1 MTALTVSRAAR
12 FPKSSLKPT
21 KSTAR
26 GRGSREAESGGEF
39 VQGIDR
45 GFKVI
50 RSFGSDWN
58 HRSIAEVA
66 GLTGLTRA
74 VARRYLFTLVKLGYV
89 TQSESDFALA
99 PRILD
104 LGYTYLSTLK
114 IPRVAPPFMNE
125 LVEKLHE
132 SCSISLLDG
141 SDIVYVSRKEA
152 DRIMSINLVV
162 GSRLPAYATSMGK
175 VLLAYR
181 SARQLNAYLAAKPL
195 RALTDRTVTNTAE
208 FRKMI
213 ARVREQGWAIT
224 DGDLEE
230 GIRSVAA
237 PIFDGSPEAV
247 AAINISVH
255 ADRVSVQE
263 LKKVHLPALLE
274 TAARI
279 SEALQAYPATQ
290 KSVEAAALPTARPK
304 QARFKADRA
313 RS

>member
-1 MTALTVSRAAR
+1 MKPSRR
-12 FPKSSLKPT
+12 
-21 KSTAR
+21 R
-26 GRGSREAESGGEF
+26 RGSEEAESGGEF

-58 HRSIAEVA
+58 RRSIAEVA
-66 GLTGLTRA
+66 VLTGLTRA

-114 IPRVAPPFMNE
+114 IPRVAPPFMDE

-181 SARQLNAYLAAKPL
+181 SPRQLNAYLAAKPL
-195 RALTDRTVTNTAE
+195 RALTDRTVTNTTE
-208 FRKMI
+208 FRKLI
-213 ARVREQGWAIT
+213 GRVREQGWAIT

-230 GIRSVAA
+230 GVRSVAA
-237 PIFDGSPEAV
+237 PIFDRSPEAV
-247 AAINISVH
+247 AAISVSVH

-263 LKKVHLPALLE
+263 LKKVHLPTLL
-274 TAARI
+274 
-279 SEALQAYPATQ
+279 
-290 KSVEAAALPTARPK
+290 EAAAGISRALEAFPATPKSAAATTLQDARPK
-304 QARFKADRA
+304 TRR
-313 RS
+313 

>member
-1 MTALTVSRAAR
+1 VHR
-12 FPKSSLKPT
+12 
-21 KSTAR
+21 
-26 GRGSREAESGGEF
+26 RGSAEGESGGEF

-58 HRSIAEVA
+58 RRSIAEVA
-66 GLTGLTRA
+66 ALTGLTRA
-74 VARRYLFTLVKLGYV
+74 VARRYLFTLLKLGYV
-89 TQSESDFALA
+89 THSESDFALA

-114 IPRVAPPFMNE
+114 IPRVAPPFMAE
-125 LVEKLHE
+125 LVENLHE

-181 SARQLNAYLAAKPL
+181 SPRQLNAYLADKPL
-195 RALTDRTVTNTAE
+195 RALTDRTVTDAAE
-208 FRKMI
+208 FRKLI
-213 ARVREQGWAIT
+213 GRVREQGWAIT

-230 GIRSVAA
+230 GVRSVAV

-247 AAINISVH
+247 AAINVSVH
-255 ADRVSVQE
+255 AARVSVQE
-263 LKKVHLPALLE
+263 LKKVHLPTLLE

-279 SEALQAYPATQ
+279 SRALEAFPATPQ
-290 KSVEAAALPTARPK
+290 GVTAKRLKAAPPKS
-304 QARFKADRA
+304 RFKTDRV

>member
-1 MTALTVSRAAR
+1 M
-12 FPKSSLKPT
+12 
-21 KSTAR
+21 
-26 GRGSREAESGGEF
+26 
-39 VQGIDR
+39 
-45 GFKVI
+45 I

-58 HRSIAEVA
+58 RRSIAEVA
-66 GLTGLTRA
+66 ALTGLTRA
-74 VARRYLFTLVKLGYV
+74 VARRYLFTLMKLGYV
-89 TQSESDFALA
+89 TQFESDFALA

-104 LGYTYLSTLK
+104 VGYTYLSTLK
-114 IPRVAPPFMNE
+114 IPRVAPPFMDE

-141 SDIVYVSRKEA
+141 ADIVYVSRKEA

-181 SARQLNAYLAAKPL
+181 SPRLLNAYLAAKPL
-195 RALTDRTVTNTAE
+195 RALTERTVTDAAQ
-208 FRKMI
+208 FRKLI
-213 ARVREQGWAIT
+213 GRVREQGWAIT

-230 GIRSVAA
+230 GVRSAAA

-247 AAINISVH
+247 AAINVSVH
-255 ADRVSVQE
+255 AARVSVQE
-263 LKKVHLPALLE
+263 LKKVHLPVLLE

-279 SEALQAYPATQ
+279 SHALEAFPTTPHPAG
-290 KSVEAAALPTARPK
+290 AAALPTAR
-304 QARFKADRA
+304 ARTRLTSHRV

>member
-1 MTALTVSRAAR
+1 MRR
-12 FPKSSLKPT
+12 
-21 KSTAR
+21 
-26 GRGSREAESGGEF
+26 RGSAEAESGGGEF

-45 GFKVI
+45 GFRVI

-58 HRSIAEVA
+58 RRSIAEVA
-66 GLTGLTRA
+66 ALTGLTRA
-74 VARRYLFTLVKLGYV
+74 VARRYLFTLLKLGYV
-89 TQSESDFALA
+89 TQFESDFALA
-99 PRILD
+99 PRMLD

-114 IPRVAPPFMNE
+114 IPRVAPPFMDE

-181 SARQLNAYLAAKPL
+181 SPRQLTAYLAAKPL
-195 RALTDRTVTNTAE
+195 RALTDRTVTDAAQ
-208 FRKMI
+208 FRKLI
-213 ARVREQGWAIT
+213 GRVREQGWAIT

-230 GIRSVAA
+230 GVRSAA
-237 PIFDGSPEAV
+237 VPIFDGSPEAV
-247 AAINISVH
+247 AAINVSVH
-255 ADRVSVQE
+255 AARVSVQE
-263 LKKVHLPALLE
+263 LKKVHLPVLLE

-279 SEALQAYPATQ
+279 SRALEAFPTTPHAAG
-290 KSVEAAALPTARPK
+290 AAAFQTASPRTRPTS
-304 QARFKADRA
+304 DRV

>member
-1 MTALTVSRAAR
+1 MTALTVSKAAR
-12 FPKSSLKPT
+12 SFPNSLKPVNP
-21 KSTAR
+21 SASR
-26 GRGSREAESGGEF
+26 RGSANAESGGEF
-39 VQGIDR
+39 VQGIER

-58 HRSIAEVA
+58 RRSIAEVA
-66 GLTGLTRA
+66 ALTGLTRA
-74 VARRYLFTLVKLGYV
+74 VARRYLFTLMKLGYV
-89 TQSESDFALA
+89 TQFESDFALA

-114 IPRVAPPFMNE
+114 IPRVAPPFMDE

-181 SARQLNAYLAAKPL
+181 SPRQLNAYLAAKPL
-195 RALTDRTVTNTAE
+195 RALTDRTVTDAAE
-208 FRKMI
+208 FRKLI
-213 ARVREQGWAIT
+213 GRVREQGWAIT

-230 GIRSVAA
+230 GVRSA
-237 PIFDGSPEAV
+237 AV
-247 AAINISVH
+247 ADLRWIPRGGCGH
-255 ADRVSVQE
+255 
-263 LKKVHLPALLE
+263 
-274 TAARI
+274 
-279 SEALQAYPATQ
+279 
-290 KSVEAAALPTARPK
+290 
-304 QARFKADRA
+304 
-313 RS
+313 

>member
-1 MTALTVSRAAR
+1 
-12 FPKSSLKPT
+12 
-21 KSTAR
+21 
-26 GRGSREAESGGEF
+26 
-39 VQGIDR
+39 
-45 GFKVI
+45 
-50 RSFGSDWN
+50 
-58 HRSIAEVA
+58 
-66 GLTGLTRA
+66 
-74 VARRYLFTLVKLGYV
+74 
-89 TQSESDFALA
+89 
-99 PRILD
+99 
-104 LGYTYLSTLK
+104 
-114 IPRVAPPFMNE
+114 
-125 LVEKLHE
+125 
-132 SCSISLLDG
+132 
-141 SDIVYVSRKEA
+141 
-152 DRIMSINLVV
+152 MSINLVV

-274 TAARI
+274 TSARI
-279 SEALQAYPATQ
+279 SAALQAYPATQ
-290 KSVEAAALPTARPK
+290 KSVEAAALPTARSK
-304 QARFKADRA
+304 KARFKTNRA

>member
-1 MTALTVSRAAR
+1 MTACTVSQAAR
-12 FPKSSLKPT
+12 FPKSSAKPT
-21 KSTAR
+21 KPSLRRRVPA
-26 GRGSREAESGGEF
+26 EAESGGEF

-58 HRSIAEVA
+58 RRSISEVA
-66 GLTGLTRA
+66 VLTGLTRA

-114 IPRVAPPFMNE
+114 IPRVAPPFMDE

-141 SDIVYVSRKEA
+141 SDIVYVSRRES

-181 SARQLNAYLAAKPL
+181 SPRQLNAYLADKPL
-195 RALTDRTVTNTAE
+195 RALTDRTVTNAAE
-208 FRKMI
+208 FRKLI
-213 ARVREQGWAIT
+213 GRVREQGWAIT

-230 GIRSVAA
+230 GIRSVAV

-274 TAARI
+274 TAAGI
-279 SEALQAYPATQ
+279 SRALEAYPATQ
-290 KSVEAAALPTARPK
+290 QSVAATPHRSRP
-304 QARFKADRA
+304 A
-313 RS
+313 

>member
-1 MTALTVSRAAR
+1 VSKAAR
-12 FPKSSLKPT
+12 FPKSSLTPA

-26 GRGSREAESGGEF
+26 RSGSVEAESGGEF

-45 GFKVI
+45 GFRVI

-58 HRSIAEVA
+58 RRSIAEVA
-66 GLTGLTRA
+66 ALTGLTRA
-74 VARRYLFTLVKLGYV
+74 VARRYLFTLLKLGYV
-89 TQSESDFALA
+89 TQFESDFALA

-114 IPRVAPPFMNE
+114 IPRVAPPFMDE

-181 SARQLNAYLAAKPL
+181 SPRQLNAYLAAKPL
-195 RALTDRTVTNTAE
+195 RALTDRTVTDAAQ
-208 FRKMI
+208 FRKLI
-213 ARVREQGWAIT
+213 GRVRQQGWAIT

-230 GIRSVAA
+230 GVRSAA
-237 PIFDGSPEAV
+237 VPIFDGSPEAV
-247 AAINISVH
+247 AAINVSVH
-255 ADRVSVQE
+255 AARVSVQE
-263 LKKVHLPALLE
+263 LKKVHLPILLE

-279 SEALQAYPATQ
+279 SQALEAFPTTLHTAG
-290 KSVEAAALPTARPK
+290 AAAFQTARP
-304 QARFKADRA
+304 RTRLTSDRV